1 MTWSLRIRLI
11 LRILREFRTPFFL
24 LVFVMLAG
32 GTIIHFAK
40 KLSISNSIF
49 AAFAA
54 SFFEIVFS
62 PPYPWYLLCFLYLA
76 PIVGLYFVA
85 DGIAVGAGL
94 LFGKRRKLQRWW
106 EMIASIYSNHVVVCG
121 VGKVGYRIIN
131 ELRNLNV
138 PVVGIDNDLSTSFA
152 QELLDQGVPLI
163 QGNVRVKSVLERAN
177 IAQARAVLCVTSDDL
192 NNLDCAF
199 TAREIKPNVRVVVRL
214 FDDNLAKKMSTH
226 FDFPVISTSYAAA
239 PSFASAALDLGLS
252 HTQMTIYGQTAQ
264 FNLLQVDAK
273 LSEMSIAQVEQRDH
287 IKIVGYQDPEG
298 NERFP
303 SPDLR
308 LQQGAQLMV
317 LRTERA

>member
-1 MTWSLRIRLI
+1 MTSSLRIRLFW
-11 LRILREFRTPFFL
+11 RILREFRLPVSL
-24 LVFVMLAG
+24 LFVVMMTG
-32 GTIIHFAK
+32 GVVIHFAK
-40 KLSISNSIF
+40 GLSYGDAVF

-76 PIVGLYFVA
+76 PVVGLYFVA
-85 DGIAVGAGL
+85 DGIAVVASL

-131 ELRNLNV
+131 ELRNLGV
-138 PVVGIDNDLSTSFA
+138 QVVGIDNDLTTSFA
-152 QELLDQGVPLI
+152 QELLDLGVPLI

-177 IAQARAVLCVTSDDL
+177 VGKARAVLCVTSDDL

-199 TAREIKPNVRVVVRL
+199 TAREIQPQVRVVVRL

-239 PSFASAALDLGLS
+239 PAFASAALDLGLS

-264 FNLLQVDAK
+264 VNLLQVDAK
-273 LSEMSIAQVEQRDH
+273 LATLTVSEMEHQQK
-287 IKIVGYQDPEG
+287 IKIVGYQTPDGKELFPAPELCL
-298 NERFP
+298 EV
-303 SPDLR
+303 
-308 LQQGAQLMV
+308 GAQLIV